1 MKKLSKIIS
10 LMLSLALCLGMA
22 SPAFAASFTD
32 LQNAINSTEGTVDDP
47 EYYGRE
53 EGSEEGGIA
62 AWTQDGVRNVQL
74 NDTVT
79 RGDKEREIKLGNAQN
94 VTLDLNS
101 QKIVDERLG
110 ANNRTIYVGSGSTL
124 TVDDRSEEKTGVIQ
138 GSGTAIY
145 ATDAGTEVKIKGGS
159 VTSEK
164 YGLYLGSKTH
174 GTVSGENTTVK
185 GSAIGVFAFGQNT
198 EVNVEGGSVTGG
210 EGIQVQA
217 GAKVTI
223 SGEKTTITGNSVGV
237 RAAWV
242 GAEAN
247 IEGGSVT
254 GQYGLYLQDGAHGA
268 VSGENTTVKGTATGV
283 FAGGDRNEG
292 KTEVNIEDGSVTG
305 GKRGLQ
311 VQNGAKGTISGGL
324 VSAENGGD
332 GVCVRSYGEVPSQV
346 TKTGGDISGNIVL
359 FSDKAGNG
367 TSEFT
372 VGSVTYSLSA
382 KPSEEEE
389 GKQVITIVVKDANGE
404 TIGDTAT
411 TVTVAIG
418 TKFMPELDTANT
430 DNPRFEL
437 TEDMLDKTAVTTN
450 GFGGYVDSKGF
461 HAYLCCEKAAP
472 VEDSPVAP
480 SCTEPGKTAG
490 THCSVCGKTLSGGE
504 TIPATGHIP
513 GETRRENEVAAQIG
527 VEGSYDEVVYCS
539 VCGDEMRRVHMT
551 TDPLEPPE
559 TPDIPGVIVPDPD
572 VPMADG
578 SGTDTTTIEHQ
589 EVPLAG
595 LMPLAQLLEELRQYE
610 KIEDAE
616 LPEDFKWIDHEYAQA
631 IYWGLQ
637 EELVVDTEEEPLDP
651 DAVLTVG
658 LMREVLT
665 SFVELY
671 KGLEEF
677 VFTLEGED
685 DELVMDPG
693 ERLTVFYGE
702 LEAYLKAQE
711 AKAA

>member
-32 LQNAINSTEGTVDDP
+32 LQNAINGKEGTVDDP

-101 QKIVDERLG
+101 QKIVDEKPG
-110 ANNRTIYVGSGSTL
+110 ENNRTIYVDTGSTL
-124 TVDDRSEEKTGVIQ
+124 TVDDRSDEKTGVIQ
-138 GSGTAIY
+138 GSGTAVFAY
-145 ATDAGTEVKIKGGS
+145 GAEAEVKIEGGS
-159 VTSEK
+159 VTGEK
-164 YGLYLGSKTH
+164 YGLYLGNKAH
-174 GTVSGENTTVK
+174 GTISGESTTVK
-185 GSAIGVFAFGQNT
+185 GTTIGVFANGKGT
-198 EVNVEGGSVTGG
+198 EVNIEGGSVTGG
-210 EGIQVQA
+210 ERGLLVQT
-217 GAKVTI
+217 GAKGT
-223 SGEKTTITGNSVGV
+223 
-237 RAAWV
+237 
-242 GAEAN
+242 
-247 IEGGSVT
+247 
-254 GQYGLYLQDGAHGA
+254 

-411 TVTVAIG
+411 TATVAIG

-504 TIPATGHIP
+504 TIPATGHTP

-539 VCGDEMRRVHMT
+539 VCGDEIRRAHVT

-559 TPDIPGVIVPDPD
+559 TPDVPGVIVPDPD

-578 SGTDTTTIEHQ
+578 SGTDTTTIEDQ

-651 DAVLTVG
+651 DEALTVG